1 MVNTLDGISG
11 DHRWYERRELHLKIE
26 SGAPVVQHHCGRCGR
41 DIVTVLSSGARHAV
55 YASVLCF
62 YRLDDEVTERWLNE
76 PCPGERLQSDGDDRE
91 RFLDRKA
98 SGSFHEL
105 KSAYEL
111 KVA

>member
-1 MVNTLDGISG
+1 MVNTLDGTPG
-11 DHRWYERRELHLKIE
+11 DHRWYERREPHLKIE
-26 SGAPVVQHHCGRCGR
+26 TGAAVVQHHCGRCGR

-76 PCPGERLQSDGDDRE
+76 PCPGERLQSDSDDRE
-91 RFLDRKA
+91 KWDRKA
-98 SGSFHEL
+98 CGAFR
-105 KSAYEL
+105 EL